1 MLGRFCKLRNAVQP
15 KEDYVLKLL
24 EDAGLVTRSQIEKA
38 RARLNGSGNI
48 VDLLI
53 KDGVV
58 SDADV
63 SRSLAAEAH
72 MDWIDL
78 SAKVIPPDVI
88 GQIRAEEARRFKVIP
103 VGYADSGLI
112 VAVSDPLDVDTID
125 SLSFLLQ
132 RELELVCASPEKIR
146 QALIKYY
153 GTADEASDVL
163 AQQIGHD
170 VDLGVEIID
179 GGDAGGTDEADAPI

>member
-1 MLGRFCKLRNAVQP
+1 MRT

-53 KDGVV
+53 KDGIV

-88 GQIRAEEARRFKVIP
+88 GLYV
-103 VGYADSGLI
+103 
-112 VAVSDPLDVDTID
+112 
-125 SLSFLLQ
+125 
-132 RELELVCASPEKIR
+132 LVPA
-146 QALIKYY
+146 
-153 GTADEASDVL
+153 
-163 AQQIGHD
+163 GH
-170 VDLGVEIID
+170 
-179 GGDAGGTDEADAPI
+179 